1 MRSVDIGKADCKKV
15 LALLDACLSNELT
28 AESAEGCSIL
38 HPAVSPRQLSRY
50 SPDLSLVSSRL
61 TLEDNLAVSQ
71 PLPKALPFLTKQPGP
86 EIFPTKSSLVNER
99 FDTGIQDKR

>member
-28 AESAEGCSIL
+28 AESAEGCSTL

-50 SPDLSLVSSRL
+50 SPGLFSLVSSRL
-61 TLEDNLAVSQ
+61 TLEDNLAVGQ
-71 PLPKALPFLTKQPGP
+71 PLPKALPFLTK
-86 EIFPTKSSLVNER
+86 
-99 FDTGIQDKR
+99 